1 MLQLQIITYTD
12 NKVKLCIV
20 MDLLAKT
27 IITPSKIIDLM
38 QLRTYLIR
46 NQAPHVINSHVHDSR
61 VYMNRQLLD
70 EATV

>member
-38 QLRTYLIR
+38 QLRAYLIR
-46 NQAPHVINSHVHDSR
+46 NQAPHVINSHVHLAVAILSGEKIEVVR
-61 VYMNRQLLD
+61 
-70 EATV
+70 